1 MWRHL
6 LTPWIFMAKL
16 SSLIVFVNPQ
26 VFDEIGNQV
35 ILLWDVMHFW
45 HNVTPC
51 WEFLLETISWPKE
64 CGICRKA
71 AETDFLQTEEATI
84 LFFKKSI
91 KDSSWYKAPRKV
103 AFSMAL
109 VRKYFLMGSASN
121 LIFLMIDTHP
131 RKSLNPWILE
141 SLWWYPPHPCKLIF
155 YYFSLA
161 ENYTLLFLITTQSH

>member
-6 LTPWIFMAKL
+6 LTRWIFMAKL

-71 AETDFLQTEEATI
+71 AETDFCKQKKQQYFSSKRALRIPVDIRLQESGFFHGAGAQI
-84 LFFKKSI
+84 LFDGIRIESDLSDDRHPI
-91 KDSSWYKAPRKV
+91 
-103 AFSMAL
+103 L
-109 VRKYFLMGSASN
+109 V
-121 LIFLMIDTHP
+121 
-131 RKSLNPWILE
+131 NPWILK
-141 SLWWYPPHPCKLIF
+141 SLNLSDDRHHILVNWYFTIF
-155 YYFSLA
+155 PSQR
-161 ENYTLLFLITTQSH
+161 TTHCYSS